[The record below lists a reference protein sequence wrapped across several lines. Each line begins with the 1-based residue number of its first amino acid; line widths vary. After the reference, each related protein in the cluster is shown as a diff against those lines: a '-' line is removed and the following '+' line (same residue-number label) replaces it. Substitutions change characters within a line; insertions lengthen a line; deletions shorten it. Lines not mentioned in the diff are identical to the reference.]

1 MKAYRKE
8 IIDNVV
14 SYIARSYY
22 SAKGRYITQTLLFKI
37 LALLD
42 FRALKQNGR
51 PCVEFTYTA
60 RNLGPVPE
68 ELYKGDLSLYESF
81 KTKDKKYKD
90 KNGSE
95 RTTRYY
101 VSVKEPDLDYIA
113 PSEKKILDD
122 ILSNVITKNISG
134 TQAAEIT
141 HKEILAW
148 KIAYERK
155 PNSKINYADEFIG
168 LDSKS
173 EAEMTIPE
181 LNFIKYRD
189 FANA

>member
-14 SYIARSYY
+14 SYIASSYY
-22 SAKGRYITQTLLFKI
+22 SAKGRYITQALLFKV

-51 PCVEFTYTA
+51 PCIEFTYTA

-68 ELYKGDLSLYESF
+68 ELYNGDLSCYKSF
-81 KTKDKKYKD
+81 KTIECNKGADYK
-90 KNGSE
+90 
-95 RTTRYY
+95 TTYY
-101 VSVKEPDLDYIA
+101 VSIKEPDLDYIA
-113 PSEKKILDD
+113 PSEKMILDD
-122 ILSNVITKNISG
+122 ILSDVIKKNISG

-155 PNSKINYADEFIG
+155 PNSKMNYADEFIG

-173 EAEMTIPE
+173 EAEMTIPK

>member
-1 MKAYRKE
+1 MHSDTQYSQYTGDKSKGNSSWLILVKA
-8 IIDNVV
+8 
-14 SYIARSYY
+14 S
-22 SAKGRYITQTLLFKI
+22 
-37 LALLD
+37 
-42 FRALKQNGR
+42 
-51 PCVEFTYTA
+51 
-60 RNLGPVPE
+60 
-68 ELYKGDLSLYESF
+68 
-81 KTKDKKYKD
+81 
-90 KNGSE
+90 
-95 RTTRYY
+95 
-101 VSVKEPDLDYIA
+101 
-113 PSEKKILDD
+113 SEKMILDD
-122 ILSNVITKNISG
+122 ILSDVIKKNISG

>member
-1 MKAYRKE
+1 MKAYHKE
-8 IIDNVV
+8 IINNIV
-14 SYIARSYY
+14 SYIAREYY
-22 SAKGRYITQTLLFKI
+22 NAKGRNITQTLLFKI

-60 RNLGPVPE
+60 RDLGPVPD
-68 ELYKGDLSLYESF
+68 ELYKGDLSLYDSF
-81 KTKDKKYKD
+81 NTKDKKYKD
-90 KNGSE
+90 KNGSVK
-95 RTTRYY
+95 TTRYY
-101 VSVKEPDLDYIA
+101 ISVKEPDLDYIA
-113 PSEKKILDD
+113 PSEKKILDE
-122 ILSNVITKNISG
+122 ILSNVIQKNITG

-148 KIAYERK
+148 KIAYDRK
-155 PNSKINYADEFIG
+155 PNSKMSYADEFIG

-189 FANA
+189 LSNA

>member
-14 SYIARSYY
+14 SYIASSYY

-51 PCVEFTYTA
+51 PCIEFTYTA

-68 ELYKGDLSLYESF
+68 ELYNGDLSLYKSF
-81 KTKDKKYKD
+81 KTVERNKGADYK
-90 KNGSE
+90 
-95 RTTRYY
+95 TTYY
-101 VSVKEPDLDYIA
+101 VSVREPDLDYIA

-122 ILSNVITKNISG
+122 ILSSVIQKNITG
-134 TQAAEIT
+134 KQAAEIT
-141 HKEILAW
+141 HEEILAW

-155 PNSKINYADEFIG
+155 PNSKMNYADEFIG

>member
-14 SYIARSYY
+14 SYIASSYY
-22 SAKGRYITQTLLFKI
+22 TAKGRYITQTLLFKV
-37 LALLD
+37 LSLLD

-51 PCVEFTYTA
+51 PCIEFTYTA

-68 ELYKGDLSLYESF
+68 ELYNGNLSIYKSF
-81 KTKDKKYKD
+81 KTIKRNKGDDYK
-90 KNGSE
+90 
-95 RTTRYY
+95 TTYY

-113 PSEKKILDD
+113 PSEKKILDE
-122 ILSNVITKNISG
+122 ILANVIQKNITG
-134 TQAAEIT
+134 KQAVEIT
-141 HKEILAW
+141 HEEILAW

-155 PNSKINYADEFIG
+155 PNSKMNYADEFIG